1 MIRSTPLRTL
11 AWLALFLAA
20 LYPLYLVTAN
30 TLLNSDWGRHQL
42 DRAPHVTLE
51 WERAWTAFPG
61 HMRVTRLSLAGTA
74 AEHRYAL
81 KAETATLDFSLAPL
95 LGGEFRLR
103 RLDAEGIR
111 HASLDAYR
119 LQGSGSLHLA
129 GFDWGAG
136 MLAAKEV
143 KLTLDNGAV
152 LKDDMRLVEGVTL
165 EANLALAPLALAETA
180 GNEAGRFVSG
190 TVALAGR
197 SDAYTV
203 FNPYLASLGWLEVG
217 GRGDL
222 KGEVVIE
229 AGEVQPGSRLR
240 LDSPQLS
247 VRLDESHWLE
257 GGASYH
263 IDGAGSVEAE
273 MADRARLAVELDDIE
288 MADVAASPAS
298 APLLRGDGFQLD
310 LTAPALRLE
319 APSDQRHEARD
330 VRARLQWR
338 NTEVGDIAALDHYLP
353 AELPLTLEGGV
364 ARLQGELNYD
374 GERLSG
380 GFDLSGE
387 ALALR
392 LGEQP
397 LRGRLGLHLPIAELD
412 VEHGMVDISGTRLD
426 LDAAAPGE
434 AQPLTTQLQLPT
446 ARFQSPLAWRT
457 RGDTPPLDGAIPWSA
472 DVELRGRV
480 AHLGMLAPLLAPLL
494 AERFGD
500 VGLALEGGGRLAGTL
515 HIRDGQ
521 PLAGSQVEVRSEELE
536 ARFLG
541 VHARGDGRAH
551 LALRPDGPDPQA
563 DVELIFDEV
572 ALTRLA
578 DGRELLQAE
587 QLSLTGTASARPK
600 LPGSR
605 SMTVEWH
612 GARIPDVAVLN
623 AYLPEAVPLR
633 LEAGWADSSGRI
645 MLEDDR
651 GRGRITLA
659 GDEIRGRLL
668 EEDFLGELDVTLEL
682 GEIVPDRQRVDLS
695 GSRLELTASS
705 SRGEPLHTLLV
716 LPRARLEGGF
726 DWPGREAPRRPMAGT
741 LQLDG
746 QLDRLGFLNAFLPD
760 EHGLAVQGGGR
771 LTLDLD
777 LANGEVMPDSQ
788 LRVDSDRLA
797 VRFLHYEAFG
807 DGSLVLEATDPGA
820 QLKLSLPRFG
830 LRRQEGSDTLIDGR
844 LLEIRSVA
852 QRLNPSGGLEALSTR
867 IDMPDVA
874 IPDLV
879 AFNDYLPKDAGIAFL
894 SGQATMATHLRL
906 EGLMAEGSLELNAAD
921 ARLAFDEQILEG
933 SLALETRLSDG
944 DLDTLRFD
952 VSGSELR
959 MSDVRLEN
967 ASGGLT
973 RGWWAR
979 LEVPEGHM
987 RWVAPLAL
995 DARLDLAMRDSGLLV
1010 NLFVDSSRER
1020 SWLRERLT
1028 LGEVRGKVRVM
1039 FDDDTLR
1046 LEDLAVQGG
1055 SRLELLANVA
1065 LRDPHLAGRALARY
1079 GPLRLGIEL
1088 DGDRRRWQLRN
1099 VREWYESG
1107 RPASELT
1114 LPDRMEWVEMLDTEP
1129 E

>member
-1 MIRSTPLRTL
+1 MPLRML
-11 AWLALFLAA
+11 ARLALLLAA

-30 TLLNSDWGRHQL
+30 PLLNSDWGRRQL
-42 DRAPHVTLE
+42 DRAPQVTLD
-51 WERAWTAFPG
+51 WERAWTAYPG
-61 HMRVTRLSLAGTA
+61 HLRVSGLRLAGTA
-74 AEHRYAL
+74 AGHHVAL
-81 KAETATLDFSLAPL
+81 EAESATLGVALAPL
-95 LGGEFRLR
+95 LGREVRLR
-103 RLDAEGIR
+103 RLAAEGIR
-111 HASLDAYR
+111 HVGLDAYR

-129 GFDWGAG
+129 GLHWGAG
-136 MLAAKEV
+136 TLAAKAV
-143 KLTLDNGAV
+143 QLTLDDGAV
-152 LKDDMRLVEGVTL
+152 LKDDTRLVEGVTL
-165 EANLALAPLALAETA
+165 EADLALAPLALAEATGSA
-180 GNEAGRFVSG
+180 AGRAVSG

-203 FNPYLASLGWLEVG
+203 FNPYLASLGWLEIG
-217 GRGDL
+217 GHGDL

-229 AGEVQPGSRLR
+229 NGEVQPGSSLR
-240 LDSPQLS
+240 LDSPRLS

-257 GGASYH
+257 GGTRYH
-263 IDGAGSVEAE
+263 VDGAGSVEAE
-273 MADRARLAVELDDIE
+273 MTERARLAVELDGIE
-288 MADVAASPAS
+288 MADVAASPGA

-319 APSDQRHEARD
+319 APPDQRHEARD
-330 VRARLQWR
+330 VRARLNWR
-338 NTEVGDIAALDHYLP
+338 NTEVGDIATLDHYLP

-364 ARLQGELNYD
+364 AGLEGELAYD

-397 LRGRLGLHLPIAELD
+397 VRGRLGLHLPIAELD
-412 VEHGMVDISGTRLD
+412 IERGLVDISGTRLD

-434 AQPLTTQLQLPT
+434 EQTLTTELQLPK

-457 RGDTPPLDGAIPWSA
+457 RDDAPPPDGAIPWSA
-472 DVELRGRV
+472 DVELHGRV
-480 AHLGMLAPLLAPLL
+480 AHLGMLPPLLAPLL
-494 AERFGD
+494 AERFGG
-500 VGLALEGGGRLAGTL
+500 VGLALEGGGRLDGTL
-515 HIRDGQ
+515 HVRDGQ
-521 PLAGSQVEVRSEELE
+521 PLEGSQLEVRSEALG

-541 VHARGDGRAH
+541 VQARGDGRAH

-563 DVELIFDEV
+563 DVELVFDDV

-578 DGRELLQAE
+578 DGRRLFQAE
-587 QLSLTGTASARPK
+587 QLSLTGTASAGPT
-600 LPGSR
+600 LPRSR
-605 SMTVEWH
+605 SLAVEWH

-623 AYLPEAVPLR
+623 AYLPEAAPLR
-633 LEAGWADSSGRI
+633 LEAGWADSRGRI
-645 MLEDDR
+645 LLEDDR

-659 GDEIRGRLL
+659 GDAIRGRLL
-668 EEDFLGELDVTLEL
+668 EEEFQGELDVTLEL
-682 GEIVPDRQRVDLS
+682 REIVPDRQRVDLS

-716 LPRARLEGGF
+716 LPRASLEGGF
-726 DWPGREAPRRPMAGT
+726 DWPGREAPRRPLAGT
-741 LQLDG
+741 LRLDG

-771 LTLDLD
+771 LTLDLG
-777 LANGEVMPDSQ
+777 LANAEVMPDSQ
-788 LRVDSDRLA
+788 LRVHSDRLA

-807 DGSLVLEATDPGA
+807 DGSLVLETTNPGA
-820 QLKLSLPRFG
+820 QLHLSLPRFG
-830 LRRQEGSDTLIDGR
+830 LRRQEGSDSLIDGR
-844 LLEIRSVA
+844 LLEIRSRA
-852 QRLNPSGGLEALSTR
+852 QHLDPSEGLEALSTR

-874 IPDLV
+874 IPDLA
-879 AFNDYLPKDAGIAFL
+879 AFNEYLPRDAGIAFL

-906 EGLMAEGSLELNAAD
+906 EGLGAEGSLALNASD

-933 SLALETRLSDG
+933 TLALEARLSDG
-944 DLDTLRFD
+944 DLETLRFD
-952 VSGSELR
+952 VAGSKLS

-967 ASGGLT
+967 AAGDQT

-979 LEVPEGHM
+979 LEVPEGEV

-1010 NLFVDSSRER
+1010 NLFVDSARER
-1020 SWLRERLT
+1020 SWLRDRLT
-1028 LGEVRGKVRVM
+1028 LGEVRGQVRVM
-1039 FDDDTLR
+1039 FDDETLR

-1065 LRDPHLAGRALARY
+1065 LRDSHLAGRALARY
-1079 GPLRLGIEL
+1079 GPFRLGIEL
-1088 DGDRRRWQLRN
+1088 DGERRRWQLRN
-1099 VREWYESG
+1099 VREWYASG

-1114 LPDRMEWVEMLDTEP
+1114 LPDRTEWVDLLDAVP